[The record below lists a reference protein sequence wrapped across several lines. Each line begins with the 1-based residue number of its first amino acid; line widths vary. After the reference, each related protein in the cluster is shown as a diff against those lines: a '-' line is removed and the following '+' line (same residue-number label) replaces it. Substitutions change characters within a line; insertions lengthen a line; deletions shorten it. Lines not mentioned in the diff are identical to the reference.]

1 MLLII
6 TSFFAVSTNVC
17 YHKNSGFLKTVFD
30 TTNFL
35 KLPSSFTINVAQNSE
50 RKLMEKI
57 RSLPPYKI
65 TVLEDFIDFL
75 LRRGEAHLLVESPTK
90 LSEAAFAKTWDN
102 PEDADYDDL

>member
-1 MLLII
+1 VLLII
-6 TSFFAVSTNVC
+6 ASFFAVSTNVC
-17 YHKNSGFLKTVFD
+17 YHKNSGFLKTAFD
-30 TTNFL
+30 TTTNFL
-35 KLPSSFTINVAQNSE
+35 KLPSIFTINVAQNSE

-75 LRRGEAHLLVESPTK
+75 RRGEAHLLVESATK

-102 PEDADYDDL
+102 PEDAEYDDL